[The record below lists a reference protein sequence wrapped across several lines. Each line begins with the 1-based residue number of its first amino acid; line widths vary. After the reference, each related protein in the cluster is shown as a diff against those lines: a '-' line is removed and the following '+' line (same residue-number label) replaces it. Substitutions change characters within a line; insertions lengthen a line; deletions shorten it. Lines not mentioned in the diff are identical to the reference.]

1 MQGFMGWTAEQGR
14 EGNWYATKF
23 VDTEDTRRGKTGI
36 VRMRKQLKHVKPY
49 APREEAEREIKRLY
63 VKKVLR

>member
-23 VDTEDTRRGKTGI
+23 VEDTRRGKTGI
-36 VRMRKQLKHVKPY
+36 VRMRRQLTHVKPY

>member
-14 EGNWYATKF
+14 EGNWYAAKF
-23 VDTEDTRRGKTGI
+23 LDTGDTHGGKTGI
-36 VRMRKQLKHVKPY
+36 IRIRRRLEHVKPY

-63 VKKVLR
+63 VKGLLR

>member
-36 VRMRKQLKHVKPY
+36 VKMRRQLKHVRPY
-49 APREEAEREIKRLY
+49 APREEA
-63 VKKVLR
+63 

>member
-23 VDTEDTRRGKTGI
+23 VDTEDTHGGKTGI
-36 VRMRKQLKHVKPY
+36 VRMRRQLTNIKPY
-49 APREEAEREIKRLY
+49 APREEAEREIKLLY

>member
-14 EGNWYATKF
+14 GGNWYATKF
-23 VDTEDTRRGKTGI
+23 VDTEDTHGGKTGI

-49 APREEAEREIKRLY
+49 ASREEAEREIKRLY
-63 VKKVLR
+63 VKRILR

>member
-14 EGNWYATKF
+14 AGNWYATKF
-23 VDTEDTRRGKTGI
+23 IDTEDTHGGKTGI
-36 VRMRKQLKHVKPY
+36 VRVREHLKQVKPY

>member
-1 MQGFMGWTAEQGR
+1 MQGFMGWNAEQGR
-14 EGNWYATKF
+14 AGNWYATKF

-36 VRMRKQLKHVKPY
+36 VRMRRQLTHVKPY

>member
-36 VRMRKQLKHVKPY
+36 VRICAGSSNTSSRMRP
-49 APREEAEREIKRLY
+49 ARKRSA
-63 VKKVLR
+63 R

>member
-1 MQGFMGWTAEQGR
+1 MQGFMGWTAEQGHA
-14 EGNWYATKF
+14 GNWYATKF

-36 VRMRKQLKHVKPY
+36 VRMRRQLTHVKPY

>member
-14 EGNWYATKF
+14 GGNWYATKF
-23 VDTEDTRRGKTGI
+23 VDTEDTHGGKTGI
-36 VRMRKQLKHVKPY
+36 VRMRKHVKPY

-63 VKKVLR
+63 VKRILR

>member
-14 EGNWYATKF
+14 AGNWYATKF
-23 VDTEDTRRGKTGI
+23 VDTEDTRRVKTGI
-36 VRMRKQLKHVKPY
+36 VRMRRQLTHVKPY

>member
-1 MQGFMGWTAEQGR
+1 MQGFMEWTAEQGR
-14 EGNWYATKF
+14 AGNWYATKF

-36 VRMRKQLKHVKPY
+36 VRMRRQLTHVKPY

>member
-1 MQGFMGWTAEQGR
+1 MQGFMGWTAEQDR
-14 EGNWYATKF
+14 VGNWYATKF
-23 VDTEDTRRGKTGI
+23 IDTEDTRRGKTGI